1 MITPLDLKDYALPPS
16 TASSPKEKRPRRI
29 RTKPAGRFLR
39 GPVCW
44 DWITAA
50 AKLPGAA
57 LGVGLA
63 VHFLDG
69 FTQSKTI
76 RLSSDELRRMGIP
89 RTTGYRAL
97 VALEKAGL
105 VSVRRRAGRQ
115 PEVTILPVNE
125 TPQPSKSQ

>member
-1 MITPLDLKDYALPPS
+1 MITPFNLQDFILPADTNLTS
-16 TASSPKEKRPRRI
+16 NNKRPRRI
-29 RTKPAGRFLR
+29 RTKPAGRFLL

-57 LGVGLA
+57 LGVGLV

-76 RLSSDELRRMGIP
+76 RLSSDELRRLGIP

>member
-1 MITPLDLKDYALPPS
+1 MNAPFDLKDFTLPRS
-16 TASSPKEKRPRRI
+16 TTFTPDNKRPRRI

-50 AKLPGAA
+50 TKLPGAA
-57 LGVGLA
+57 LGVGLV

-76 RLSSDELRRMGIP
+76 RLSSDELRRLGIP

-97 VALEKAGL
+97 AALEKAGL
-105 VSVRRRAGRQ
+105 VSVRRRAGSQ

-125 TPQPSKSQ
+125 TL